1 MLMQG
6 KVKWFND
13 AKGIG
18 FIVGSDRD
26 YFVHHS
32 NIRMDGFRTLSEGQ
46 TVEFDAAMND
56 RGPIA
61 TNIVVIYGE

>member
-1 MLMQG
+1 
-6 KVKWFND
+6 
-13 AKGIG
+13 
-18 FIVGSDRD
+18 
-26 YFVHHS
+26 
-32 NIRMDGFRTLSEGQ
+32 MDGFRTLSEGQ